1 MLFRSADNVTAVLQ
15 INGKIKER
23 IKVSPDITDSE
34 LEALAITN
42 PAIVAAL
49 AGAKPVKIITRAPK
63 LVNLVIPN

>member
-1 MLFRSADNVTAVLQ
+1 
-15 INGKIKER
+15 
-23 IKVSPDITDSE
+23 

-49 AGAKPVKIITRAPK
+49 AGVKPTKIITRAPK